1 MLLAKHAVDEARGR
15 ELLKE
20 TIRIARDTIGAE
32 HPRTQVFELGLASLD
47 ASGAKGEAEEG
58 TEAEVGK
65 EAEEGKEA
73 EKERGDTAEAEKAE
87 AVEVA

>member
-58 TEAEVGK
+58 
-65 EAEEGKEA
+65 KEA